1 MIATRKVLI
10 SCIVIIL
17 VSSAISP
24 LQIASATNSWSD
36 DFEDQDL
43 DSWIITRGVFSAEQK
58 TLWAYGT
65 EFINSNRAYHEC
77 NITTGRWKFDI
88 LLNSKWIWR
97 FHPPSIR
104 FMVNSTDDILW
115 QGYVLDFYTLTH
127 PEQTILSVYLRAHTD
142 SWKYLAHFDFDCIAD
157 GWQQID
163 IIRNPAGRITVFLNS
178 TQIIDITDTSIKT
191 SKYFVFD
198 TEDCVETVYDPDTHT
213 DSFIRAKESPMLD
226 NIVVY
231 EIPGFASTT
240 LPTFFFII
248 SIIGC
253 SIALIV
259 IVRDELENRRMKP
272 NENGMLQ

>member
-1 MIATRKVLI
+1 MMAIQRLLI
-10 SCIVIIL
+10 SCLVITLCSSTIL
-17 VSSAISP
+17 PI
-24 LQIASATNSWSD
+24 QIASATNSWSD

-104 FMVNSTDDILW
+104 FMVNSTDDIQW
-115 QGYVLDFYTLTH
+115 QGYVLDFYTLTR
-127 PEQTILSVYLRAHTD
+127 PTETILSMYLRVHTNT
-142 SWKYLAHFDFDCIAD
+142 WKYLAHFDFDCIAD

-163 IIRNPAGRITVFLNS
+163 IIRNSAGRITVFHNS

-191 SKYFVFD
+191 SRYFVFD
-198 TEDCVETVYDPDTHT
+198 TEDRVETVYDPETHT
-213 DSFIRAKESPMLD
+213 DSFIKAQVSPMLD

-231 EIPGFASTT
+231 EIAGFTNTT
-240 LPTFFFII
+240 LPAFILVL
-248 SIIGC
+248 SIIG
-253 SIALIV
+253 SSVAIV
-259 IVRDELENRRMKP
+259 IILKDELENRRAKYK
-272 NENGMLQ
+272 ENDMLQ